1 MSESLF
7 RSESYAPPAQ
17 VEYPNPQTPS
27 VVVGGPRSGKT
38 DSLRR
43 LASDITAKQ
52 DPDRVLIITP
62 SRLAASRLRDLVS
75 IDCSVASAKP
85 RARSITSFAF
95 ETLQSQGIKLLS
107 GASQERLLA
116 DLVSQAIE
124 NQAGARWGIDRETLK
139 LQGFIQE
146 LRDLL
151 GVIIESSLSDQQL
164 TKLQKDFPQLKL
176 QVAID
181 LLPMYRNKLEQNNLL
196 DPAQL
201 SIAAIDA
208 YQRDTFSHILVDDA
222 HNLTAGQLRLVA
234 KVMESAKGYL
244 FGDPDL
250 STLGFRGSNSG
261 SFIELA
267 RANQMAELAIQK
279 PAGNP
284 QLDQL
289 LARISSRIPLSL
301 FSEHRMKPSE
311 ANAITGFVFSSV
323 VEETDWLAIELRKRN
338 LAGVD
343 FSDMAVIGRT
353 RVQLEQLARE
363 LSSRKVP
370 VRIIGAQRSLSDQ
383 PMARAI
389 LDLIAVALG
398 KPDLTQLEQLLL
410 SPLVGLD
417 SIELRELRRIT
428 IPIRQQGKNQAE
440 AFLEVLGQSEPPKFL
455 SSLSAALRRLRE
467 TENLSCHQA
476 VSIGWEI
483 KKKQAEAGRLSDS
496 ELDSALELFA
506 AAQRFDDRKEGGPL
520 EFALRQL
527 TRNIPEDSLAPISQK
542 PAVTL
547 TTAAQL
553 IRSYQVVAVPRLQEG
568 IWPNLNPRNALLGAG
583 SLQSFLLGRTASPL
597 IPARSELADE
607 LRMFYRAVG
616 SCESDLLLS
625 AMADEVEQ
633 PSQFFVMGKIDL
645 AEAKPADF
653 DLRRMVGKLRRALID
668 GDSSAAPMLAA
679 LALAGAP
686 GAHPDSWQGLR
697 ELSTDE
703 PLNRIGNKANAS
715 KLEDFETCPLHW
727 FISSFASDSVGF
739 QASLGI
745 LLHAALENSDIT
757 SPTDFVE
764 QNWQEIEFDS
774 ALTERRVKKDALVM
788 AKLVEKYLSESN
800 DLVSAEQGFELEI
813 SGLTIS
819 GKIDRI
825 EKVGGGSIAVDLK
838 TSKTALSKDK
848 AAKNRQLAIY
858 QLAIEQ
864 DDTAA
869 GGKLVFVGGGKI
881 QEREQPAM
889 NEELRQEI
897 TLLAEGLKSQLA
909 QGELLAKYDEHCSKD
924 GSCQLLLGRVITDG

>member
-1 MSESLF
+1 MSQDLF
-7 RSESYAPPAQ
+7 QSESYAPPAQ
-17 VEYPNPQTPS
+17 VEYPDPDQPA

-38 DSLRR
+38 DALRR
-43 LASDITAKQ
+43 LAIDITAKH

-62 SRLAASRLRDLVS
+62 SRLAASRLRDLVA
-75 IDCSVASAKP
+75 IDCSLASTKP

-95 ETLQSQGIKLLS
+95 ETLQAQEARLLS

-116 DLVSQAIE
+116 ELVSQAIE
-124 NQAGARWGIDRETLK
+124 NQVGARWSVAPETLK

-151 GVIIESSLSDQQL
+151 GVIIESSLSDEQL
-164 TKLQKDFPQLKL
+164 EKFQRDFPQLKL

-181 LLPMYRNKLEQNNLL
+181 LLPLYRSRLQQDNLL

-208 YQRDTFSHILVDDA
+208 YQPGTFSHILVDDA

-267 RANQMAELAIQK
+267 RAHQLAELAIKK
-279 PAGNP
+279 PQGNP

-289 LARISSRIPLSL
+289 LARLSSRIPVSL
-301 FSEHRMKPSE
+301 FSEHRLKPSE
-311 ANAITGFVFSSV
+311 ATNFKGYVFSSV

-338 LAGVD
+338 LSGVD
-343 FSDMAVIGRT
+343 FSDMAVVART
-353 RVQLEQLARE
+353 RIQLEQLARE

-370 VRIIGAQRSLSDQ
+370 VRIVGAQRSLSDQ

-398 KPDLTQLEQLLL
+398 QPDLGQLEQLLL
-410 SPLVGLD
+410 SPLSGLD

-440 AFLEVLGQSEPPKFL
+440 AFMEVLEQSDPPKFL
-455 SSLSAALRRLRE
+455 TSLSAAIKNLRE
-467 TENLSCHQA
+467 AENLSCHQA

-483 KKKQAEAGRLSDS
+483 RRKHAEAGKLTDP
-496 ELDSALELFA
+496 EVDSALELFA

-520 EFALRQL
+520 EFALTQL

-553 IRSYQVVAVPRLQEG
+553 IRSYKVVALPRLQEG

-583 SLQSFLLGRTASPL
+583 ALQSFLLGRTASPL
-597 IPARSELADE
+597 VPARSELADE

-633 PSQFFVMGKIDL
+633 PSQFFAMAKIEL
-645 AEAKPADF
+645 VETKPGEF
-653 DLRRMVGKLRRALID
+653 DLRRMVGTLRRALVA
-668 GDSSAAPMLAA
+668 GDSGAAPMLAA
-679 LALAGAP
+679 LAIAGAP

-697 ELSTDE
+697 EISTDE
-703 PLNRIGNKANAS
+703 PLNRVGNRANAS

-745 LLHAALENSDIT
+745 LLHAALENSDVT
-757 SPTDFVE
+757 LPTDFVE

-774 ALTERRVKKDALVM
+774 ALTERRVKKDAMVM
-788 AKLVEKYLSESN
+788 AKLVEKYLSEAN

-813 SGLTIS
+813 AGVTVS

-825 EKVGGGSIAVDLK
+825 EKVGEGSVAVDLK
-838 TSKTALSKDK
+838 TSKNALSKDK

-864 DDTAA
+864 DAKA
-869 GGKLVFVGGGKI
+869 VGGKLVFVGGGKI

-889 NEELRQEI
+889 NENLRQEI
-897 TLLAEGLKSQLA
+897 TQLVEGLKNQLA
-909 QGELLAKYDEHCSKD
+909 QGELVAKYDEHCSKD
-924 GSCQLLLGRVITDG
+924 GRCQLLLGRVITDG